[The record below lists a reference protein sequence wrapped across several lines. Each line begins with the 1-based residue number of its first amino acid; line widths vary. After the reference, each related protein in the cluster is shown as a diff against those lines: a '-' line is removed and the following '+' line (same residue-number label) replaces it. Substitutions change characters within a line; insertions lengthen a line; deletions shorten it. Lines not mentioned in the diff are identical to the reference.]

1 MEQSGKQEKSKYK
14 SGVSVIQKPHKPSVP
29 AAKPQARPYRGSA
42 PFKRREQGRTPP
54 PSSHQHGEK
63 NRTATRFSTQ
73 KPKPEG
79 NFTKN
84 KIEVR
89 RVEEKPHLAPK
100 SGIDTG
106 WIGTDESGKG
116 DYFGP
121 LVIGGVHV
129 DSKTKDLL
137 LSLRV
142 RDSKKISDNVIKDLD
157 YQIRST
163 CIYSVVVIGP
173 EKYNL
178 LYQKMKNLNSLLAW
192 GHARVIE
199 NLLLRVECKKA
210 ISDQFGS
217 EQYIKNALMEMGK
230 KIELVQMPGAEAD
243 LGVAAASIVARAEF
257 LRRMEKLSEECGFPL
272 PKGASDQVDSAAR
285 RIVEQMGKEALNRFT
300 KLHFKNTLR
309 VTKVENPEVS

>member
-1 MEQSGKQEKSKYK
+1 MRIDMEPSGKEEKFKAK
-14 SGVSVIQKPHKPSVP
+14 GGVTVIRNPHKSNHP
-29 AAKPQARPYRGSA
+29 KARPGA
-42 PFKRREQGRTPP
+42 PPRSRPRRFKHRMPNP
-54 PSSHQHGEK
+54 AS
-63 NRTATRFSTQ
+63 TAPNL
-73 KPKPEG
+73 PKDQAE
-79 NFTKN
+79 KN
-84 KIEVR
+84 KIK
-89 RVEEKPHLAPK
+89 EKIQPVPK
-100 SGIDTG
+100 ALTDTG

-129 DSKTKDLL
+129 DSKTKNLL
-137 LSLRV
+137 LNLKV

-157 YQIRST
+157 YRIRSA

-199 NLLLRVECKKA
+199 NLLLRVECNKA

-230 KIELVQMPGAEAD
+230 KIELIQMPGAEAD

-257 LRRMEKLSEECGFPL
+257 LRRMEKLSEDCGFPL

-285 RIVEQMGKEALNRFT
+285 RIMEQMGKEALNRFT

-309 VTKVENPEVS
+309 VMRVENQESS